1 MQNMNVFFG
10 IVYILIGIVFILISI
25 PLVTK
30 KVPMNKLYGFRI
42 SKSLESN
49 ENWYKIN
56 HYGGKQLV
64 QWSIPL
70 ILIGILYFIFPIQEL
85 QDIRLNVF
93 LAIAPI
99 PICIAAAIAKTLLF
113 SKQL

>member
-1 MQNMNVFFG
+1 MNTIFG
-10 IVYILIGIVFILISI
+10 VIYISIGIVLILISI
-25 PLVTK
+25 PLVKK
-30 KVPMNKLYGFRI
+30 KVPMNRFYGFRI
-42 SKSLESN
+42 SKSFVSD
-49 ENWYKIN
+49 ENWYQIN
-56 HYGGKQLV
+56 HYGGKQFI

-85 QDIRLNVF
+85 QDIRLNVL

-99 PICIAAAIAKTLLF
+99 PICIVAAVAKTLVF